1 MGTQR
6 YFDPAYGGTGGP
18 HEGQQPTIGGMVN
31 TRRGAQWA
39 EGLSVNAAM
48 PSIPPLPLLLLL
60 ILRLEQETIANFYQ
74 QICFW
79 IRIRMRI
86 LL

>member
-18 HEGQQPTIGGMVN
+18 HKGPRPTIGGMVN
-31 TRRGAQWA
+31 TKRGAQWA

-48 PSIPPLPLLLLL
+48 PSIPPLLLLLHL
-60 ILRLEQETIANFYQ
+60 NFWQNGQANMLQRYREF
-74 QICFW
+74 
-79 IRIRMRI
+79 
-86 LL
+86 